1 MSIITEQL
9 NDIVVK
15 SLTRATIV
23 DGKLLQYYVVKPLN
37 QRDDFL
43 AQYFDVFDKNAYHNN
58 LANNIYHFSNNQKD
72 YNVNIFSG
80 TSAYNIVVT
89 NTLQNHTLTAVSTT
103 ATSINSVNYTTTS
116 LSSTSFSATNDFYV
130 NMTGIGLTNKEKFV
144 DVVDFVHDRADE
156 VNDYITNNENKW
168 SSISAI
174 RFISNGTTSV
184 LHPNVLKLKHDSSVI
199 FNNANNL
206 LTIGVTEAHSNAS
219 VSNGVLNFV

>member
-23 DGKLLQYYVVKPLN
+23 DGKLLQYYVVQPLN
-37 QRDDFL
+37 QRDEFL
-43 AQYFDVFDKNAYHNN
+43 AQYFDVFDKSAYHND
-58 LANNIYHFSNNQKD
+58 LANNIYHFDNNQKD
-72 YNVNIFSG
+72 YNVNIFSD
-80 TSAYNIVVT
+80 TSAYNVVT
-89 NTLQNHTLTAVSTT
+89 NNLQNQTLTAVSTT
-103 ATSINSVNYTTTS
+103 ANSISSTNYTTTS

-144 DVVDFVHDRADE
+144 DVVDFIHDRADE
-156 VNDYITNNENKW
+156 VNDYISNNEIKW

-184 LHPNVLKLKHDSSVI
+184 LHPNVLKMKHDSSVI